1 MARHRL
7 LNCEFVNASS
17 FKVNISNKAKLLYFT
32 MCMNAD
38 DMGYVD
44 TVKELINTLVDNDKE
59 FNNTISLDL
68 LENTYESALN
78 ELIDKSYLLVFTD
91 NHKNKI
97 YLIKHWFYHNNYKKG
112 LWTNYRNFKDQVYLE
127 SGEYILGKKPLK
139 ENKLNEDNVN
149 QNNSKED
156 MTEEDVD
163 NLLAEFKDR

>member
-1 MARHRL
+1 MSKHRL
-7 LNCEFVNASS
+7 LNCEFLNASS

-44 TVKELINTLVDNDKE
+44 TTKELINTLVDNDKE

-68 LENTYESALN
+68 LENTYNTALN
-78 ELIDKSYLLVFTD
+78 ELIDKSYVLVFKD
-91 NHKNKI
+91 NHGNTI
-97 YLIKHWFYHNNYKKG
+97 HLIKHWFYHNNYKKG
-112 LWTNYRNFKDQVYLE
+112 LWTNYKNFKDQVYLDG
-127 SGEYILGKKPLK
+127 GEYIVGKKPSK
-139 ENKLNEDNVN
+139 EDKVKEDNVN
-149 QNNSKED
+149 QDNPKED